1 LRDPEPRADAH
12 TDEAEIMDMR
22 TRPTTARW
30 LLVVAS
36 ATFALT
42 GCEAAEDALGDATGG
57 ATFTALYDDYL
68 NKCGDCHSPDG
79 DGDPRMERNLD
90 FTTRDTA
97 YTSITTKNASMPA
110 SSTGAACDGVAF
122 VGTSSGNSL
131 LLAVVDKDTRDA
143 FDVSTHPGCNSGT
156 IIDMNTWGGTQPP
169 AGFVSDLKAWL
180 DAGAP
185 NN

>member
-1 LRDPEPRADAH
+1 
-12 TDEAEIMDMR
+12 MDMR

-57 ATFTALYDDYL
+57 ATFTALYDDYFS
-68 NKCGDCHSPDG
+68 DCATCHAPGAPGFSSTT
-79 DGDPRMERNLD
+79 EANLD
-90 FTTRDTA
+90 FSSKSAA
-97 YTSITTKNASMPA
+97 YTSITTKNASIP
-110 SSTGAACDGVAF
+110 SGAIGSGCDGVAF

-143 FDVSTHPGCNSGT
+143 FDVSTHPDCNSGT
-156 IIDMNTWGGTQPP
+156 IQDMNAYSGTQPP